1 LVSGLETQQK
11 ANEYWRQ
18 HKNNVEEVKNKIIVL
33 KSIANKNKRFRIIDA
48 FKQSLN
54 PKNSSTGL
62 SNENIIEV
70 IHEQIVNRNEEKS
83 ESLNQSSQKTT
94 EITPVMDTTE
104 ESDQRPVC
112 NSRHTP
118 AQDKAKKEL
127 DGVKEQILKLTK
139 SKELGLEPND
149 YSKQIKVLSKQ
160 KEKLEEKLKNL
171 LKSNE
176 RMKKYRSIKRKKLES
191 LNREHPEVM
200 KNYKLIGEKVG
211 RPRIETGQEG
221 LLETI
226 IKIAINGGAAEER
239 RHSEMIRT
247 CKTLDD
253 LNECLNEKG
262 FSDRFKY

>member
-1 LVSGLETQQK
+1 MIYLVSGLETQQK
-11 ANEYWRQ
+11 ANEYWRL
-18 HKNNVEEVKNKIIVL
+18 HKNNVEEVKSKIILL

-62 SNENIIEV
+62 SNENNIELV
-70 IHEQIVNRNEEKS
+70 HELIVNRNEEQNKG
-83 ESLNQSSQKTT
+83 LNQSSQKTT
-94 EITPVMDTTE
+94 EITPVMDSTE
-104 ESDQRPVC
+104 ESDQRPVY

-118 AQDKAKKEL
+118 AQDKAKNEL
-127 DGVKEQILKLTK
+127 DGVIEQILKLTK

-160 KEKLEEKLKNL
+160 KEKIEGKLKNL

-200 KNYKLIGEKVG
+200 KNYKLI
-211 RPRIETGQEG
+211 
-221 LLETI
+221 
-226 IKIAINGGAAEER
+226 EER
-239 RHSEMIRT
+239 LE
-247 CKTLDD
+247 
-253 LNECLNEKG
+253 
-262 FSDRFKY
+262 DRE